1 VLSKAQHFERLRQA
15 ILSYDIEGARKA
27 AETAV
32 KAKVDPV
39 EAIEKG
45 LAVGIREVG
54 EKFHRYEIFLPHVVL
69 AADAMTAAMEVLEKA
84 MPKGKAKQLRR
95 GTIVIGTVEGDL
107 HDVGKN
113 VVAMMLKSAGF
124 EVHDLGKD
132 VKTDAF
138 VEKAKEL
145 DADIIMASSLM
156 TTTRPYQ
163 RELVEELDRLGLRKR
178 FRVMV
183 GGGPVTKEWA
193 DQIGADGWGKDATE
207 AVKVASALLGHAR

>member
-1 VLSKAQHFERLRQA
+1 MSKAQHVERLKQA
-15 ILSYDIEGARKA
+15 ILSYDAQAAKKA
-27 AETAV
+27 AEAAV
-32 KAKVDPV
+32 KAKVDLV

-45 LAVGIREVG
+45 LAAGIREVG
-54 EKFHRYEIFLPHVVL
+54 EKFHRYEIYLPHVVL

-84 MPKGKAKQLRR
+84 LPKEKAMQLRR

-124 EVHDLGKD
+124 DVHDLGKD
-132 VKTDAF
+132 IKTDTF
-138 VEKAKEL
+138 VEKAKDL
-145 DADIIMASSLM
+145 NADIIMASSLM

-163 RELVEELDRLGLRKR
+163 RELVQELDRLGLRKK
-178 FRVMV
+178 FKVMV

-207 AVKVASALLGHAR
+207 AVKEATRLLGRAR